1 MRKILC
7 CFTFFAMLICTA
19 MPCSA
24 AFQAECGTSA
34 AAYVVM
40 DAVSRRV
47 LYESN
52 AHLKLPMASTTKIMS
67 ALLCLESGGLDS
79 EFTVDSEAIKAE
91 GSSMGLTEGDIVT
104 KRALCYG
111 MLLPSGNDAAGA
123 AAVEIAG
130 SYGNF
135 AQLMNE
141 RAAIIG
147 MEDTHFVTPSGLH
160 DEEHYS
166 TAYDMGLLTAE
177 ALENEDFRTI
187 CSQTSAKIKF
197 GNPPFERW
205 LTNTNKLLTLC
216 DGVVGVKTG
225 FTDEAGRCLV
235 SACVRGGITLICV
248 TLNDKNDWQDH
259 ANLYDEAFSAAE
271 AEYAPMPSDIKLPV
285 AGSSISSVPL
295 YAKENVVCCRLSSDI
310 KTSDIRWE
318 AEAAPFLFAPVKKD
332 SIQGYLVHYCGEYE
346 ISRQPL
352 FAACDAEY
360 MEVQKENK
368 NIFEDIRE
376 RLLKLLS

>member
-7 CFTFFAMLICTA
+7 CFTVFAMLICTA
-19 MPCSA
+19 MPCCA
-24 AFQAECGTSA
+24 AFAAQWQASA

-47 LYESN
+47 IFESN

-67 ALLCLESGGLDS
+67 ALLCLESGDLDS

-123 AAVEIAG
+123 AAVKIAG
-130 SYGNF
+130 SYEKF

-141 RAAIIG
+141 RAKVLG

-160 DEEHYS
+160 DDEHYS
-166 TAYDMGLLTAE
+166 TAYDMGLLTAR

-187 CSQTSAKIKF
+187 CSQTSAEIKF
-197 GNPPFERW
+197 GNPAENRR
-205 LTNTNKLLTLC
+205 LVNTNKLITLC
-216 DGVVGVKTG
+216 DGVIGVKTG

-235 SACVRGGITLICV
+235 SACKRGDITLICV
-248 TLNDKNDWQDH
+248 TLNDRNDWQDH
-259 ANLYDEAFSAAE
+259 EMLYDEAFSE
-271 AEYAPMPSDIKLPV
+271 VKAEYACMPQDIKLPV
-285 AGSSISSVPL
+285 AGGTEQSVPL
-295 YAKENVVCCRLSSDI
+295 YAKENVVYSRISGDDSSP
-310 KTSDIRWE
+310 DIRWE
-318 AEAAPFLFAPVKKD
+318 AEAVPFLFAPVEKD
-332 SIQGYLVHYCGEYE
+332 SIAGYLVHYCGEME

-352 FAACDAEY
+352 YTKYSVEY
-360 MEVQKENK
+360 SSEIKK
-368 NIFEDIRE
+368 IKDKDWSKFWKR
-376 RLLKLLS
+376 